1 MSHSGTKIIQAR
13 KFMRA
18 STAPPRMMTVMAA
31 KTNWK
36 KTMVDI
42 GNAAVMA
49 ADGMTAYNMKSET
62 ETQASR
68 SKIALAAIHLE
79 QQQVRMLTCFNSV

>member
-1 MSHSGTKIIQAR
+1 MT
-13 KFMRA
+13 
-18 STAPPRMMTVMAA
+18 TVMAA

-42 GNAAVMA
+42 GNLAVMA

-62 ETQASR
+62 ENAGNG
-68 SKIALAAIHLE
+68 AIHLE
-79 QQQVRMLTCFNSV
+79 QQHVRMLTCFNSV